1 MKFLNPKGRYE
12 PRYEATLDEM
22 FEAIEFTPYSS
33 GDAPRR
39 AGWLFVS
46 DTRMHSGYTGGWY
59 HAKFKPTL
67 IEMLAPSIFSNAPEK
82 LHEELYAELIR
93 WEGGEVRLYLK
104 FQQITGSY
112 CMTVLRKEDVIAWL
126 EQAKEIAA

>member
-33 GDAPRR
+33 GVPPRR

-46 DTRMHSGYTGGWY
+46 ESQMNLGYTGGWY
-59 HAKFKPTL
+59 HAKFKPEL
-67 IEMLAPSIFSNAPEK
+67 IGMLAPSIFSNAPEN
-82 LHEELYAELIR
+82 LHIELSVQMVKWEE
-93 WEGGEVRLYLK
+93 GETRLYMS
-104 FQQITGSY
+104 FQNIIGSY
-112 CMTVLRKEDVIAWL
+112 CMATLREEDVIAWL
-126 EQAKEIAA
+126 GRAKGAAA